1 MAAWSIVRVLRVMLA
16 LVVALALLQ
25 PVLHARLLAPQV
37 VVWFG
42 LDGRALLWA
51 GRGWLLA
58 AAALPALLIGA
69 IGLGALPRLGRQP
82 GGAALER
89 LWLWFG
95 VVTAAFFAALTQ
107 LAFEANAAP
116 APVLAMGEMRWLAG
130 SYALFVPLW
139 GWKLRQAAR

>member
-25 PVLHARLLAPQV
+25 PLLRARLLSPLV

-51 GRGWLLA
+51 GRAWLLA

-69 IGLGALPRLGRQP
+69 IGFGALPRLGQRP

-89 LWLWFG
+89 LGLWFG
-95 VVTAAFFAALTQ
+95 IVTAAFCAALTQ
-107 LAFEANAAP
+107 LVFDANAAP
-116 APVLAMGEMRWLAG
+116 APALAMGEVRWLFA
-130 SYALFVPLW
+130 SYALFVVVW
-139 GWKLRQAAR
+139 GWKLRQATR